1 MIATG
6 TLDGVCHEWNRIKLD
21 NQWYTMDVTNND
33 SDMVPNCYFNLSDEV
48 AGSFLLQDNEAFL
61 DSKVADYKA
70 NDMNNEYY
78 VKNNLAAKDA
88 AEAVEM
94 LTEKVA
100 DNNNVAIRV
109 VEVLSDKEVDDII
122 SQVCENLGISVRY
135 CYRAGVINV
144 IKE

>member
-1 MIATG
+1 M
-6 TLDGVCHEWNRIKLD
+6 
-21 NQWYTMDVTNND
+21 
-33 SDMVPNCYFNLSDEV
+33 SDEV